1 MTAKQ
6 PPIPPENRSP
16 KGPGEGSATSASD
29 QSRGDSSGNKANP
42 DKTGQA
48 GNTRINTT
56 NQGHQQD
63 R

>member
-1 MTAKQ
+1 MTSKA

-16 KGPGEGSATSASD
+16 KGTGETAAPATRDRSG
-29 QSRGDSSGNKANP
+29 GDSSGNKANP

-48 GNTRINTT
+48 GNTRVNTT
-56 NQGHQQD
+56 NQGYQQD